1 LVREKTALALA
12 RMEKQFFLAL
22 AYFVRKRLAKR
33 LLLAFQIGKKM
44 SNVQNTLIFLF
55 FSFLFL
61 FFSSFSI
68 SFSFLFPFSLLI
80 LSAFPSF
87 PLLSPYPIGL
97 SFLLSLLGG
106 VQATTPCPHLRAL
119 RWRIRGLRRRHRRC
133 STRAAEL
140 RHGYRLCSRSQTPQ
154 WPWPRHATEIQHG
167 RGLGTPP
174 CSASAAEL
182 RPGRGLRTRR
192 RPPWRPPATTPAA
205 ASTLLPSSQ
214 ACLMANV
221 VISVK

>member
-1 LVREKTALALA
+1 
-12 RMEKQFFLAL
+12 MEKQFFLAL

-80 LSAFPSF
+80 RSAFPSF

-106 VQATTPCPHLRAL
+106 VQATTRAPTFVLSAGASGVCAAAAAGAPPAPPSSAMDAAFARAVKLRN
-119 RWRIRGLRRRHRRC
+119 
-133 STRAAEL
+133 
-140 RHGYRLCSRSQTPQ
+140 
-154 WPWPRHATEIQHG
+154 G

-174 CSASAAEL
+174 RSNMAAASAHRRAPL
-182 RPGRGLRTRR
+182 RLLSFGPAVGSARAAGRHGVR
-192 RPPWRPPATTPAA
+192 RPPPPPPPPRCCRARRLA
-205 ASTLLPSSQ
+205 
-214 ACLMANV
+214 
-221 VISVK
+221 

>member
-1 LVREKTALALA
+1 MALAREKTALALA

-22 AYFVRKRLAKR
+22 AYFVRKRLTKR

-55 FSFLFL
+55 FS
-61 FFSSFSI
+61 SFSF

-80 LSAFPSF
+80 RSAFPSF

-106 VQATTPCPHLRAL
+106 VQATTRAPTSVLSAGASGVCAAAAAGAPPAPPSSAMDAASARAVKLRN
-119 RWRIRGLRRRHRRC
+119 
-133 STRAAEL
+133 
-140 RHGYRLCSRSQTPQ
+140 
-154 WPWPRHATEIQHG
+154 G

-174 CSASAAEL
+174 RSNMAAASAHRRAPL
-182 RPGRGLRTRR
+182 RLLSFGPAVGSARAAGCHGVR
-192 RPPWRPPATTPAA
+192 RPPPP
-205 ASTLLPSSQ
+205 LLLSSQ
-214 ACLMANV
+214 ACLMVNV
-221 VISVK
+221 VLSVK